1 MLLDVI
7 SDHLEVTEGVCGG
20 RPRIAGRR
28 VTVHDVAVW
37 HEKLS
42 QSADQIAS
50 DYGLSLAEIHAALT
64 YYFDHRDEIDRQ
76 LADEE
81 QFVNSMRADHDSLLQ
96 RKLEARRSENSDP
109 ILPG

>member
-7 SDHLEVTEGVCGG
+7 SEHLEVTEGVCGG

-28 VTVHDVAVW
+28 ITVHDVAVW

-50 DYGLSLAEIHAALT
+50 DYGLSLAEIHAALA
-64 YYFDHRDEIDRQ
+64 YYFDHRDAIDRQ

-81 QFVNSMRADHDSLLQ
+81 QFVTSKRAGHDSLLQ

>member
-7 SDHLEVTEGVCGG
+7 SEHLEVSEGVCGG

-28 VTVHDVAVW
+28 ITVQDIAVW

-64 YYFDHRDEIDRQ
+64 YYFDHREEIDRQ
-76 LADEE
+76 LEDEE
-81 QFVNSMRADHDSLLQ
+81 LFVNSMRTGHDSLLE
-96 RKLEARRSENSDP
+96 RKLEARRSENSSP
-109 ILPG
+109 VLPG

>member
-7 SDHLEVTEGVCGG
+7 SDHLEVTDGVCGG

-28 VTVHDVAVW
+28 ITVHDVAVW
-37 HEKLS
+37 HEKLG

-50 DYGLSLAEIHAALT
+50 DYGLSLAEIHAALA

-76 LADEE
+76 LSDEE
-81 QFVNSMRADHDSLLQ
+81 QFVNSMRAGQDSLLQ
-96 RKLEARRSENSDP
+96 RKLEVRRSENSDP